1 MPDQDRPAPVPVRTT
16 AAGYALALTAAAAA
30 AWMTHAIQPL
40 IGGRYPFLVFPAAL
54 FSGLVAGTFPGLA
67 CVAAYT
73 LAASWIFIAPR
84 GSLAIVDAR
93 ALVRLVIIAGTAA
106 LVAVVG
112 GRLRLALR
120 RERRLR
126 ESSQREI
133 AARTRAE
140 EAFREAHERLAA
152 VQGLTA
158 ALSAARS
165 SNEVATAVFRQ
176 GLPLVRARA
185 GAVCFQSGEKLAV
198 TFSDDARRDYGTS
211 PLDAPLP
218 TTETARTGRGV
229 WLGSAAEID
238 GRYPHLAKVRERW
251 GDRAWACTPLR
262 LEGEPLGV
270 LGLAFREEH
279 AFDPSERAFIASLA
293 QLCADAFARARRH
306 DAEHAARARAEAAE
320 ETARRAATLQD
331 QVLAVV
337 GHDLRTPLASITMA
351 VAMAKRRCPPDDRL
365 SASLDRIARSGR
377 RMNEI
382 IRDLLDVARARQ
394 GIGITLTHRPISAD
408 EICEQAIA
416 ELQHVHPGRSVRL
429 CASGELRL
437 EGDRSRLLQAV
448 SNLVGNALQHG
459 ARDAQVSVEATGDT
473 EGIVIRVRNGGAPI
487 ADALLEEI
495 FEPFRRGDGAG
506 EASGSLGLG
515 LFVVR
520 EIAHAHGGSVSVS
533 SDTTGTTFELRIP
546 RTPSAAELP
555 AHLHG

>member
-1 MPDQDRPAPVPVRTT
+1 
-16 AAGYALALTAAAAA
+16 
-30 AWMTHAIQPL
+30 MTHAIQPL
-40 IGGRYPFLVFPAAL
+40 IGGPYPFLVFPAAL
-54 FSGLVAGTFPGLA
+54 FSGLVAGTLPGLA
-67 CVAAYT
+67 CVAAYA
-73 LAASWIFIAPR
+73 LAASWIFTAPR
-84 GSLAIVDAR
+84 GSFAIADAR
-93 ALVRLVIIAGTAA
+93 ALVRIVIIAGTAA

-112 GRLRLALR
+112 GRLRMALR

-198 TFSDDARRDYGTS
+198 TFSDAFSEDARRDYGTT
-211 PLDAPLP
+211 PLDAHLP
-218 TTETARTGRGV
+218 TTEVVRTGRGV

-238 GRYPHLAKVRERW
+238 GRYPHLAKARERW

-270 LGLAFREEH
+270 LGLAFCEERP
-279 AFDPSERAFIASLA
+279 FDPSERAFIASLA

-306 DAEHAARARAEAAE
+306 EAEHAARARAEAAE
-320 ETARRAATLQD
+320 KAARRAATLQD

-394 GIGITLTHRPISAD
+394 GIGITLTHRPISVN

-473 EGIVIRVRNGGAPI
+473 EGVVIRVRNGGAPI
-487 ADALLEEI
+487 PDALLEEI

-506 EASGSLGLG
+506 EAGGGVGLG

-520 EIAHAHGGSVSVS
+520 EIARAHGGSVSVS
-533 SDTTGTTFELRIP
+533 SDATGTTFELRIP
-546 RTPSAAELP
+546 RAPSAAELP
-555 AHLHG
+555 AHLHA